1 MLISVFAIVNTSLCT
16 FIVDLVLVQ
25 KMYSRENFSFKMLL
39 ATCAA
44 DLLENVK
51 GALQIL
57 SCGYICSLEICD
69 AFNCILR
76 PVTKF
81 EFNHTKALRPEQLCI
96 CFQMKCKTVELAQD
110 SLLIRVEVANTV
122 GKM

>member
-1 MLISVFAIVNTSLCT
+1 MLISVFATGNKSLCQ

-25 KMYSRENFSFKMLL
+25 KMYRRENFSFKMLL
-39 ATCAA
+39 TTCVA

-51 GALQIL
+51 GALEIL
-57 SCGYICSLEICD
+57 SYGYICSLEICD

-81 EFNHTKALRPEQLCI
+81 EFNHAKAL
-96 CFQMKCKTVELAQD
+96 KTQ
-110 SLLIRVEVANTV
+110 
-122 GKM
+122 